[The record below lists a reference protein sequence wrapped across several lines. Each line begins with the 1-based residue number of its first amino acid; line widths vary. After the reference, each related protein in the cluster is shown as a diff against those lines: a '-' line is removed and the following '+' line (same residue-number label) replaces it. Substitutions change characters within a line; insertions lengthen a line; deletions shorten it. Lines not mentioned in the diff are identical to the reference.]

1 MDLKVKDINFYLNI
15 AKLASEN
22 SSAIRLKVGGVM
34 CDSNGDIIAT
44 GYNGTVRGM
53 DNTCEDKVYWDG
65 VLTPFGASHILDYYP
80 FAEVIDG
87 ITRHYKLVT
96 KSDVIHS
103 EMNILAH
110 AARRGISVRGGA
122 IFLTHSPCAHCAG
135 MLIQSGVKDVY
146 FLNKF
151 RTYDEVI
158 AKYSDRINL
167 IQWEMK

>member
-1 MDLKVKDINFYLNI
+1 MDLKNKDIKFYLQI
-15 AKLASEN
+15 AQLASEN

-65 VLTPFGASHILDYYP
+65 IEKITDFHEYPYFDVVDGVNRYY
-80 FAEVIDG
+80 
-87 ITRHYKLVT
+87 RLVT
-96 KSDVIHS
+96 KPDVIHS

-110 AARRGISVRGGA
+110 AARRGISVRGGS

-135 MLIQSGVKDVY
+135 MLIQSGVENVY

-151 RTYDEVI
+151 RTYDEVME
-158 AKYSDRINL
+158 KYSSRINL
-167 IQWEMK
+167 IQWEIK